1 MEQATPV
8 SKPKTSGMAVWSLI
22 LSFIPIVCLAGLILG
37 IISAVKIGKRKNEL
51 KGQGL
56 AIGGIAIG
64 ALNVLASCF
73 ILPIIAAIAIPNFI
87 SMQTKAKDAQV
98 KIVAHAV
105 QLAVEEYRV
114 ERNDWP
120 QSIRD
125 IEAQLPLETKQQKNP
140 YNGKETYTVAG
151 GALVD
156 GEPSMPGQ
164 VGYVRP
170 EGPDVPYE
178 VVFYLKAGTERLNGE
193 LPEPPPQ
200 EEPQGN

>member
-1 MEQATPV
+1 MEQAAPL

-64 ALNVLASCF
+64 ALNALASCF

-114 ERNDWP
+114 EKNDWP
-120 QSIRD
+120 ISVRD